1 MLIKYITLLSTKKKQ
16 FMKDIFLVKILAT
29 RIVRL
34 VAIFEEY
41 SLQISRYADAFE
53 FNVNF

>member
-1 MLIKYITLLSTKKKQ
+1 MLIKYVTLLSTKKKQ
-16 FMKDIFLVKILAT
+16 FMKNIFVVKLLAT

-34 VAIFEEY
+34 VAIFEGY
-41 SLQISRYADAFE
+41 SLQISRYADVFE